1 MTVSTEVDHNDYT
14 GNGVTTA
21 FDYNFRIFKKS
32 DLVVSIFDNANT
44 LTLLTL
50 DSDYTVTGAGGYTGG
65 KVTLNSPLAN
75 GWKISISRVL
85 PVTQETDL
93 RNQGSFFPEVHE
105 DAFDKLTML
114 IQQVRSWLSLALRKP
129 SFVANYYDALNNYI
143 RNLRDPRD
151 PQDAATKNYVDSL
164 ASTNLGRTLR
174 VPEPINELPGIEQRK
189 NKMPAFDS
197 NGNAIVVVPPS
208 GSASDVM
215 IELAKPTGASKIGSS
230 SGKSVQDYL
239 DIYLSSY
246 DGDLQSAINSSDTV
260 FIDINYSLTE
270 DIIIPS
276 NKTIKTINGC
286 IITHAGGSIR
296 TAAISSPQYYK
307 DVPENVQLPISV
319 SATAG
324 STTLTV
330 SDVTRISVGSKLVL
344 KNGYC
349 DMWRVLE
356 QGAIESQRKAVDTL
370 TYKSEIVDVL
380 AISGNILTVSPLVY
394 DYPLVP
400 TTYGYIAN
408 ENTLSDY
415 MGYTRPSVTP
425 ILYSNISLELD
436 IYIPASETTTMINL
450 AYIDGLDISLRVKS
464 EATIYKPFLLTMSR
478 VNIHDVSVEGH
489 NGGVLWVQETC
500 RGVMTDLQA
509 KDWMGGGDSP
519 FIVMLLSSINVS
531 NVSVSASV
539 RRNGSSACYINTCD
553 GGVMSNIIGKNV
565 AKVVDFSFSRKVV
578 ATTLNGKNCDFIAGG
593 FVSSNCKAVDGVVDG
608 YCFQGAS
615 TTIYTATLIYCSNT
629 TNVSYSNIS
638 RINDKGYGRIRFNG
652 AIGTILKNISAPE
665 TTIHTIIA
673 SATTEIAVGS
683 NNNAID
689 IDGAVVGG
697 FVRESA
703 YYSASDEY
711 GAAYPLTKYKNIRVK
726 NGGAIDLGGSCNQQ
740 DSFDLYSTS
749 IATLRNG
756 FFGVEVS
763 GFLGGITCD
772 SSSKNTCYPYI
783 KNLKLISKPAAGVFN
798 IVDVMMTDGSIWST
812 NFYNGSKI
820 SDVYSRKTYIN
831 GSNKGATPAWV
842 AA

>member
-1 MTVSTEVDHNDYT
+1 MTVSTEVDHNEYT
-14 GNGVTTA
+14 GNGVTTT
-21 FDYNFRIFKKS
+21 FPYTFRIFKKS
-32 DLVVSIFDNANT
+32 DLVVQVAD
-44 LTLLTL
+44 L
-50 DSDYTVTGAGGYTGG
+50 DENITELILDTDYTVTGDGGYTGG
-65 KVTLNSPLAN
+65 NVVLSAPLAN
-75 GWKISISRVL
+75 GYQISISREL

-93 RNQGSFFPEVHE
+93 RNQGKFFAEVHE

-114 IQQVRSWLSLALRKP
+114 IQQVRSWLSLAIRKP

-164 ASTNLGRTLR
+164 VSTNIGRTLR
-174 VPEPINELPGIEQRK
+174 VPEPINELPSIEQRK

-215 IELAKPTGASKIGSS
+215 IELAKSTGASKIGSS
-230 SGKSVQDYL
+230 SGKTVQDYL
-239 DIYLSSY
+239 DVYLSSY

-260 FIDINYSLTE
+260 YIDINYSLTE

-296 TAAISSPQYYK
+296 TAAISSPLYYK
-307 DVPENVQLPISV
+307 DVTENEQIPISV
-319 SATAG
+319 SVSAG
-324 STTLTV
+324 STTITV
-330 SDVTRISVGSKLVL
+330 SDATRISVGSKLVL

-356 QGAIESQRKAVDTL
+356 QGDVESKRKAVDKL
-370 TYKSEIVDVL
+370 TYTSEIVDVL
-380 AISGNILTVSPLVY
+380 SISGNILTVSPLVY

-400 TTYGYIAN
+400 AIYGYIEN
-408 ENTLSDY
+408 ENALSEY
-415 MGYTRPSVTP
+415 TGYTRPSVTP
-425 ILYSNISLELD
+425 ILYSNITLELD
-436 IYIPASETTTMINL
+436 IYIPESETTTMIHL
-450 AYIDGLDISLRVKS
+450 AYVDGLNMSLRVKS
-464 EATIYKPFLLTMSR
+464 AATILKPFLVTMSR

-489 NGGVLWVQETC
+489 KGGVLWVQETC
-500 RGVMTDLQA
+500 RGVMTNLQA
-509 KDWMGGGDSP
+509 KNWMGGGDSP

-531 NVSVSASV
+531 DVSVSASV
-539 RRNGSSACYINTCD
+539 RQTGSSACYINTCD
-553 GGVMSNIIGKNV
+553 GGVMTNIIGKNTY
-565 AKVVDFSFSRKVV
+565 KVVDFSFSRQVV

-608 YCFQGAS
+608 YCLQGAS

-629 TNVSYSNIS
+629 TNVSYTNIS

-652 AIGTILKNISAPE
+652 AIGTVLKNISAPE

-673 SATTEIAVGS
+673 NATTEIAKGN

-711 GAAYPLTKYKNIRVK
+711 GASYPLTKYKNIRVK
-726 NGGAIDLGGSCNQQ
+726 NGGTIDLGGSCNQQ

-749 IATLRNG
+749 IATLRKG
-756 FFGVEVS
+756 FYGVEIS
-763 GFLGGITCD
+763 GFLGGLTCD
-772 SSSKNTCYPYI
+772 ASDKNTCYPYI
-783 KNLKLISKPAAGVFN
+783 KNLELVSKPSLGVFN
-798 IVDVMMTDGSIWST
+798 SVDTMMTDGSVWSI

-831 GSNKGATPAWV
+831 GSNKGAAPAWV